1 MLGFAAF
8 MLKTQINLCVV
19 RVVVRVW
26 KLIVNHL
33 KSLDAYMMNKMGPRM
48 SISAHESLNYSAL
61 REIRR
66 PPLGRYNLNH
76 SI

>member
-8 MLKTQINLCVV
+8 MLKTQINLCVA

-33 KSLDAYMMNKMGPRM
+33 KSLDAYMMNKMGPT
-48 SISAHESLNYSAL
+48 AHESPNYSAL